1 MNRSIISLE
10 TLTRTYLDKPI
21 RKDLGLS
28 DWRSPY
34 LTQMQKICISFQT
47 TELTLDAA
55 NDCYACWK
63 IYEVL
68 SGVQGSY
75 GCVEIPEP
83 MDYRKVWLERV
94 KDQNLRKIKALII
107 WGRRVIQ
114 DGRGFLDE
122 IEMLLSKNDRY

>member
-1 MNRSIISLE
+1 
-10 TLTRTYLDKPI
+10 
-21 RKDLGLS
+21 
-28 DWRSPY
+28 
-34 LTQMQKICISFQT
+34 
-47 TELTLDAA
+47 
-55 NDCYACWK
+55 
-63 IYEVL
+63 
-68 SGVQGSY
+68 
-75 GCVEIPEP
+75 